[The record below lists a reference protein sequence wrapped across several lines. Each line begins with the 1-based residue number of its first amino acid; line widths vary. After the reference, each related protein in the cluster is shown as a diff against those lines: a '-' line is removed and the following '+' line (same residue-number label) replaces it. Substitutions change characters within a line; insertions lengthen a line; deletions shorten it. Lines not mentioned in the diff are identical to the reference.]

1 MRATFVQ
8 TGFELNHHLQEDY
21 VTWKQLP
28 QNGVIV
34 LVWPWRING
43 SLTLLRTWQKLG

>member
-8 TGFELNHHLQEDY
+8 TGFEFNRHLQEDY
-21 VTWKQLP
+21 VTWEQLP

-34 LVWPWRING
+34 FVLA
-43 SLTLLRTWQKLG
+43 